1 MIGDTL
7 IKTLFIDNPFTQ
19 EQITEGISKWPK
31 TLADCLK
38 RAGLFKNLYNDLSIN
53 PATAYTEVSL
63 QQITRLSHTLEPL
76 LRTAT
81 PVEMEGYS
89 QVYFQGN
96 PWSGINSI
104 PFALLILSFYKSYIV
119 PAFGIILPLLSWIL
133 PYILLIVFYNIPITF
148 TEYTAVLWRM
158 WNGQPM
164 PSGFATAGRPSAPRT
179 PQELLNPPPQVP
191 AAAQQEDAFTQL
203 RRLAQN
209 GWTLFTLGQALW
221 QPIQQARHFIKLDNN
236 CLTIAN
242 AITEFRKVSLDLI
255 TSWKKYFPQW
265 IEAWV
270 LECPSDPRQ
279 AFAFVLETPVWLP
292 HVFRV
297 LGRFEVLYTLAN
309 RIDVVPVEFVDS
321 VEPILMIK
329 DFGDP
334 SIPVNSRVASS
345 IRLGGD
351 AVKHSVLTGPN
362 RGGKSSFMRG
372 ILVNTLVA
380 HAFGCC
386 FAGKAQMTHFSWIAN
401 GLRLDDTPGEKS
413 MFEREVSFSSGIIKK
428 SDGRG
433 IILYDELFH
442 STNPPDA
449 IRSSEIFCNKLWQKK
464 NCLSIISTHV
474 YSLARQAPTTLVK
487 PICVA
492 AWATSKLERSDDSK
506 NNGFEFSYT
515 VKKGI
520 CEVSSVD
527 LVLEQYGLK

>member
-7 IKTLFIDNPFTQ
+7 IKTLSIDNPFTQ
-19 EQITEGISKWPK
+19 EQVTEGINKWPK
-31 TLADCLK
+31 TLADCLR
-38 RAGLFKNLYNDLSIN
+38 RAGLFKSLYNDLSIN
-53 PATAYTEVSL
+53 PATATTEVSL
-63 QQITRLSHTLEPL
+63 QAVTRLSNTLEPL
-76 LRTAT
+76 LRTPT

-119 PAFGIILPLLSWIL
+119 PAFGLILPLLSWIL

-164 PSGFATAGRPSAPRT
+164 PRT
-179 PQELLNPPPQVP
+179 PQELLNPPP

-242 AITEFRKVSLDLI
+242 AITEFRQVSLDLI

-265 IEAWV
+265 IEPWV
-270 LECPSDPRQ
+270 LECPSDARQ
-279 AFAFVLETPVWLP
+279 AFAFVLETPLWLP
-292 HVFRV
+292 HVFRA
-297 LGRFEVLYTLAN
+297 LGRFDVLFTLAN
-309 RIDVVPVEFVDS
+309 RMDIVPAEFVDS
-321 VEPILMIK
+321 AEPILMIK

-334 SIPVNSRVASS
+334 SIPMDSRVTSS
-345 IRLGGD
+345 IRLGGGKS
-351 AVKHSVLTGPN
+351 VKHSVLTGPN

-372 ILVNTLVA
+372 ILTNILTA

-449 IRSSEIFCNKLWQKK
+449 IRSSEIFCNKLWKK
-464 NCLSIISTHV
+464 ENCLSILSTHV
-474 YSLARQAPTTLVK
+474 YSLARQAPPALVK

-492 AWATSKLERSDDSK
+492 AWRIGPCDKS
-506 NNGFEFSYT
+506 NGFQFSYT

-527 LVLEQYGLK
+527 LVLKQYGLR

>member
-7 IKTLFIDNPFTQ
+7 VKTLSIDNPFTQ

-38 RAGLFKNLYNDLSIN
+38 RAGIFKNLHTELSIN
-53 PATAYTEVSL
+53 PATSTTEISL
-63 QQITRLSHTLEPL
+63 QKITRLSHTLEPL
-76 LRTAT
+76 LREAT

-164 PSGFATAGRPSAPRT
+164 PKS
-179 PQELLNPPPQVP
+179 PQELLNPKVPEIQV
-191 AAAQQEDAFTQL
+191 QEDAFTQL

-221 QPIQQARHFIKLDNN
+221 QPIQQARHFIKLDTN

-242 AITEFRKVSLDLI
+242 SITEFREVSLSLI
-255 TSWKKYFPQW
+255 KSWKKYFPTW
-265 IEAWV
+265 IESWV
-270 LECPSDPRQ
+270 LECPSEPRQ

-297 LGRFEVLYTLAN
+297 LGRFEVLFTLAN
-309 RIDVVPVEFVDS
+309 RVDVVPIEFVDS

-334 SIPVNSRVASS
+334 SIPMNTRVTSS
-345 IRLGGD
+345 IRLGGNKS
-351 AVKHSVLTGPN
+351 VKHSVLTGPN

-372 ILVNTLVA
+372 ILVNILVS

-449 IRSSEIFCNKLWQKK
+449 IRSSEIFCNQLWKK
-464 NCLSIISTHV
+464 ENCLSILSTHV
-474 YSLARQAPTTLVK
+474 YSLARQAPVTLVK

-492 AWATSKLERSDDSK
+492 AWREEAGAK
-506 NNGFEFSYT
+506 GFQFSYT
-515 VKKGI
+515 VKKGV

-527 LVLEQYGLK
+527 LVLEQYGLR